1 MADPEKRG
9 SMSSDDAGTIASPLQ
24 AQSFWNYLNT
34 EVDTKECT
42 GPLAAF
48 CFMTGFID
56 AISFSSVFVWCG
68 FQTGNFVQLSLAL
81 ARLFSVGPGGAI
93 DQTFHRADQQA
104 LTSLLAFNLGAFI
117 GRLGDRIGSQKR
129 IWLVFGTFLQ
139 TLFTMAAALTI
150 WKSGQS
156 SVADDRGDPSW
167 TNALSFVCLAFMSMS
182 LGTQGIIGKRLN
194 TQFTTTIVLTTV
206 WVELMADPRLFY
218 RKKVITRD
226 HKLIAASSLFIG
238 GFVSRAILDKI
249 GSAGALG
256 VGTGVRLL
264 ITVSWL
270 FVPGKKAASVSK
282 SAK

>member
-1 MADPEKRG
+1 M
-9 SMSSDDAGTIASPLQ
+9 
-24 AQSFWNYLNT
+24 
-34 EVDTKECT
+34 
-42 GPLAAF
+42 
-48 CFMTGFID
+48 
-56 AISFSSVFVWCG
+56 FVWCG

-150 WKSGQS
+150 WKSGQP

-194 TQFTTTIVLTTV
+194 TQFTTTSTYVYHN
-206 WVELMADPRLFY
+206 ASSRLNFF
-218 RKKVITRD
+218 
-226 HKLIAASSLFIG
+226 LIAC
-238 GFVSRAILDKI
+238 SRTNHRLGRTHGRSPPFLSQESHYSRPQTYRRQFALHRRFRLPRHSRQDRLCGCTWRWHWREAAHHCQLAICPWEE
-249 GSAGALG
+249 SCFQECQ
-256 VGTGVRLL
+256 VTG
-264 ITVSWL
+264 
-270 FVPGKKAASVSK
+270 
-282 SAK
+282 